1 MRTMSVLTILA
12 LIATISAAIA
22 DDQGD
27 HVVPFEKTELGEAH
41 PCEAA
46 VIVDVNRDG
55 GPDVV
60 CGTHWFENPS
70 WAAHKMRELE
80 PIDTYYNAFA
90 EMPMDCNGDGFVD
103 VVTCG
108 WMNRTIEWYENPHG
122 QEGLW
127 EKHHIESPGNF
138 ETAMTADVDADG
150 HMDILPNLPGGAV
163 CWYRLDRDDSGAP
176 LSTFTKHHISDRA
189 GGHGLGFGD
198 VDGDG
203 RDDIVVGYGWFK
215 APEDRING
223 VWELKEE
230 FQLGSASIPILV
242 HDVNG
247 DGRADLIWG
256 AGHDYGLYWLEQGT
270 DEEGKRVWT
279 KHAIDTSFSQVHFL
293 ALVDLDQDGDPEL
306 VTGKRY
312 KAHTGHDPGTDDPQ
326 CVYYYEMDLATAGF
340 ARHDID
346 VGNRTGIGLQTG
358 VGDVNGDGKPD
369 LACPAK
375 SGLFLFVN
383 LGK

>member
-1 MRTMSVLTILA
+1 MKHLILFVMLVVGGAVAAAQVLGT
-12 LIATISAAIA
+12 TGV
-22 DDQGD
+22 QFQK
-27 HVVPFEKTELGEAH
+27 VELGNAH

-46 VIVDVNRDG
+46 AIVDVNRDG
-55 GPDVV
+55 RPDVV
-60 CGTHWFENPS
+60 CGTHWFENPT
-70 WAAHKMRELE
+70 WTAHKMRELE

-103 VVTCG
+103 LVTCG
-108 WMNRTIEWYENPHG
+108 WMNQTIEWYQNPKG
-122 QEGLW
+122 QSGLW
-127 EKHHIESPGNF
+127 EKHHIDSPGSF
-138 ETAMTADVDADG
+138 ETSMMVDVDGDSR
-150 HMDILPNLPGGAV
+150 MDVLPNLPGKPV
-163 CWYRLDRDDSGAP
+163 CWYSLDRDDSGRQFG
-176 LSTFTKHHISDRA
+176 TFMKHNVSERP

-203 RDDIVVGYGWFK
+203 RGDIVLSYGWFR

-230 FQLGSASIPILV
+230 FQLGSASIPVLV

-256 AGHDYGLYWLEQGT
+256 AAHDYGLYWLEQSK
-270 DEEGKRVWT
+270 DAEGKRTWK
-279 KHAIDTSFSQVHFL
+279 KHEIEKSFSQVHFL
-293 ALVDLDQDGDPEL
+293 ALVDLDGDGDPEL

-312 KAHTGHDPGTDDPQ
+312 KAHNGHDPGTDDPQ
-326 CVYYYEMDLATAGF
+326 CVYYYEMNPATAGF
-340 ARHDID
+340 ERHDID

-358 VGDVNGDGKPD
+358 IGDVNDDGKPD

-383 LGK
+383 VGK